1 MCFRWLPIREKNLFP
16 AILPFWRLVIGFYL
30 RTLNFFDY
38 FQNSVTVKSRE
49 GYCGTKISSKL
60 ALFASFRCL
69 PIEGI
74 FLQIL
79 YNSQIFVLINEIIK
93 CFFNV
98 VAGFRRSYRLPI
110 EEIYFRRTNLAFS
123 IRYISEQISR
133 LKLRHGRMRQL
144 LGSMTAN
151 LNTAPT
157 NT

>member
-1 MCFRWLPIREKNLFP
+1 MEDFRL
-16 AILPFWRLVIGFYL
+16 
-30 RTLNFFDY
+30 
-38 FQNSVTVKSRE
+38 S
-49 GYCGTKISSKL
+49 
-60 ALFASFRCL
+60 RCL
-69 PIEGI
+69 PIEGT

-93 CFFNV
+93 CFSNV
-98 VAGFRRSYRLPI
+98 VAGFSRSRRLLLEGMFY
-110 EEIYFRRTNLAFS
+110 RRTNSAFS

-151 LNTAPT
+151 VNTAPT